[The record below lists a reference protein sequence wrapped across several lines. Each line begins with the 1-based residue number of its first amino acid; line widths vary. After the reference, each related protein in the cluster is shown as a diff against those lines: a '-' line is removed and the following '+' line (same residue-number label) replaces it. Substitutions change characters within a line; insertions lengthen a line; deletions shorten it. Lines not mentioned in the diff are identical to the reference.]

1 METFQFRCFIFNF
14 LLKVIRLL
22 GSNRIHLTG
31 LNSQDTK
38 WKVNCNLVKLFH
50 QCHTHTHTH
59 THTHRHTHT
68 HTDTQLERVRVTSQS
83 ENISWSLCV
92 DSRLPRRPLTSFEYE
107 CVCVC
112 VCVAAHIQLFHKQ
125 KSLFLCHQ
133 WAECIILL
141 TINNVWTEIHQRHL
155 HIWYKCWKCKPS
167 TYNHNCMTVTL
178 YQ

>member
-1 METFQFRCFIFNF
+1 MCVCITSLDISSFFMETFQFRCFIFNF

-112 VCVAAHIQLFHKQ
+112 GSTHSVVPQTEKFVFM
-125 KSLFLCHQ
+125 SPMSRMYNF
-133 WAECIILL
+133 
-141 TINNVWTEIHQRHL
+141 INN
-155 HIWYKCWKCKPS
+155 
-167 TYNHNCMTVTL
+167 
-178 YQ
+178 